1 MKILLIEG
9 NTGDCRRIEQMINRS
24 LLDAPVLIC
33 QPDLPGAL
41 EALRIERPDVIVLDP
56 ALPDCSGLDALG
68 AIREY
73 AEEIPI
79 IVLGAPSDGE
89 EMASEAVKSGAQAY
103 LVKDNLESSMLVC
116 SIRNAVGRR
125 RLEREFRRRIALE
138 ELAARI
144 STRFIHLSLEEID
157 QEVNEALRLLGEF
170 IGADRSYI
178 HLSSAE
184 GRALERSY
192 EWVAPGQPVCNWK
205 ITETPWHSF
214 RWIKSALANG
224 EVFYLPSVSKLPEEA
239 DPEREFF
246 ASCSVKSILLAPF
259 ILNGF
264 LAGYLGFH
272 TVNEEKEWPESDVH
286 FIKLLRD
293 IFANVFAR
301 QQAEKASRR
310 NEQLYRTLAR
320 SLLDNAILI
329 FDQNGR
335 HLFAEGGAID
345 RLGITGG
352 DLLNKSFQEA
362 LPGINFK
369 RIQKAYREA
378 LKGKTSQF
386 EFNRNDLSFN
396 MQVLPV
402 KGETGSVFAGMAI
415 LQDITSF
422 KRSQKVLQASEERL
436 RTLLNNLP
444 MGVYR
449 NAPGARGEFLM
460 ANPAFLK
467 MFGIESEEKLA
478 QLAASDLYPNNSDRQ
493 RFSDLLLESKE
504 VQSLLLKLRRM
515 DGTTLWGSV
524 SARVEYGENG
534 EPAYFDNVIEDIT
547 PRIEAESA
555 YRTLV
560 EHSLQALLIL
570 QNRRA
575 VFANPAVT
583 TMSGYSLE
591 NLLTLSPAKIVR
603 LVHPQDRLRVY
614 RSFRRLENNIERQTR
629 LVFRILRKDGT
640 IRWIDSVNVGVEF
653 QGKFAIQSISVDV
666 TERREAEEKLQ
677 RRLAM
682 ESMISSLSTRFI
694 GLPVDKVD
702 AEIIHALGELGRF
715 TGVDHCFLRFLD
727 LQDTGLRSHHWW
739 RAPDLKPGQNDI
751 SEFDILLNVW
761 AGNEI
766 VQNHPMSIRSLDDLP
781 EEAEDVRRSL
791 ISLGIG
797 PFLAVPLISQNKLEG
812 ILALGM
818 EEGEKTWQ
826 EEDVHLL
833 QMAGEIFLNIIR
845 RCYTEE
851 ALRRSEAQ
859 YRLLADSIQDVI
871 GLHDLDGKTLY
882 ISPSFQKITGLPVQ
896 EVLNRN
902 IYEFIVPLSTPEVP
916 NEIREELLQGED
928 VIFEWRIQHKDGR
941 LLWIETLAHPIL
953 EEDQQKP
960 TQWISSSRD
969 ITERREAREALRSA
983 NIRLQETVENLE
995 RRNQD
1000 SGLLIAM
1007 GDMLQSCLTQEEVY
1021 GVAKKYCQKLF
1032 PDFSGAL
1039 YLLEGP
1045 AHLVRKA
1052 VSWGDIESSMTFT
1065 TENCWA
1071 LRRGRAHYYKNHG
1084 DLICRHVDR
1093 ASTDCYLC
1101 IPLVALGETVGLFH
1115 LNSLAG
1121 GNSDHLYQL
1130 AVMVSE
1136 RIALAIVNLRLRET
1150 LRDQSIRDPLTELYN
1165 RRYLLETMM
1174 RELSRANRRKTSI
1187 GVMMMDI
1194 DHFKIF
1200 NDSYGHDV
1208 GDHLLQSLGIYLLRN
1223 IRGEDVACRYGG
1235 EEFVLVLPD
1244 TSLKDTMRRAGEL
1257 REGISRLSVLHAGK
1271 TLGGITVSIGVS
1283 AFPGHGRT
1291 MEALLKAA
1299 DLALYRAKNEGRNR
1313 VAEPPEN

>member
-9 NTGDCRRIEQMINRS
+9 NAEDCRRIEQTVKRS
-24 LLDAPVLIC
+24 VLDTPVLIY
-33 QPDLPGAL
+33 QSDLPGSLDAIRS
-41 EALRIERPDVIVLDP
+41 EQPDVIVFDP
-56 ALPDCSGLDALG
+56 VLPGCSALDALRS
-68 AIREY
+68 IREN

-79 IVLGAPSDGE
+79 IVLGASSEE
-89 EMASEAVKSGAQAY
+89 EMALQAVKSGAQAY
-103 LVKDNLESSMLVC
+103 LVKDNLESIMLVC
-116 SIRNAVGRR
+116 SIRNAVEQK

-138 ELAARI
+138 ELVARI
-144 STRFIHLSLEEID
+144 SARFIHLSLEEIG
-157 QEVNEALRLLGEF
+157 QEVNETLRLLGEF
-170 IGADRSYI
+170 IGADGGCV
-178 HLSSAE
+178 HLFSAD
-184 GRALERSY
+184 GRVLERSY
-192 EWVAPGQPVCNWK
+192 GWVAPGQPICDWEK
-205 ITETPWHSF
+205 AGISWRSF
-214 RWIKSALANG
+214 RWLRDVLENG
-224 EVFYLPSVSKLPEEA
+224 ETFYFSSLSELPEEA
-239 DPEREFF
+239 IFERKFF
-246 ASCSVKSILLAPF
+246 GSCAVKSLLLTPF

-264 LAGYLGFH
+264 LAGSLGFY
-272 TVNEEKEWPESDVH
+272 TENREKEWPDSDVYL
-286 FIKLLRD
+286 IKLIRD
-293 IFANVFAR
+293 IFTNVFVR

-310 NEQLYRTLAR
+310 NEQLYRTLAH
-320 SLLDNAILI
+320 SLLDSAILVY
-329 FDQNGR
+329 DENGR

-345 RLGITGG
+345 RLGITSG

-362 LPGINFK
+362 LPGLNLK
-369 RIQKAYREA
+369 RIEKAYREA
-378 LKGKTSQF
+378 LKGKTSRF
-386 EFNRNDLSFN
+386 EFDWNDYSFN
-396 MQVLPV
+396 MQALPV

-422 KRSQKVLQASEERL
+422 KRSQKVLQSSEERL

-444 MGVYR
+444 IGVHR

-467 MFGIESEEKLA
+467 MFGIESEEMLA
-478 QLAASDLYPNNSDRQ
+478 QLTASDLYPDRSDRQ

-524 SARVEYGENG
+524 SARVVYDEIG

-570 QNRRA
+570 QNGRV

-591 NLLTLSPAKIVR
+591 NLLTLSPAEIIK
-603 LVHPQDRLRVY
+603 LVHRQDRPMIY
-614 RSFRRLENNIERQTR
+614 RSFRRLENKMERQTR
-629 LVFRILRKDGT
+629 LVFRIMRKDGAV
-640 IRWIDSVNVGVEF
+640 RWIDSVNVAVEF
-653 QGKFAIQSISVDV
+653 QGKFAIQFISVDV
-666 TERREAEEKLQ
+666 TERREAEEKLR

-682 ESMISSLSTRFI
+682 ETMISSLSTRFI
-694 GLPVDKVD
+694 DLPVHKVD
-702 AEIIHALGELGRF
+702 AEITHALGELGRF
-715 TGVDHCFLRFLD
+715 TEADHCFLRFLD
-727 LQDTGLRSHHWW
+727 LQDTGLKTHHRWRS
-739 RAPDLKPGQNDI
+739 PGLKPEHNDAY
-751 SEFDILLNVW
+751 EFDILLNGW
-761 AGNEI
+761 ARSEI
-766 VQNHPMSIRSLDDLP
+766 AQNHPLSIQSLDDLP
-781 EEAEDVRRSL
+781 AEAEAIRKSL

-797 PFLAVPLISQNKLEG
+797 SLLAIPLVSQNKLEG

-818 EEGEKTWQ
+818 EDHEKTWQ

-845 RCYTEE
+845 RCHTEE
-851 ALRRSEAQ
+851 ALRKSEAQ

-871 GLHDLDGKTLY
+871 GLHDLYGKTLY

-902 IYEFIVPLSTPEVP
+902 IYEFVAPSSTPGLSD
-916 NEIREELLQGED
+916 EIREALLQGRD
-928 VIFEWRIQHKDGR
+928 IIFEWRIQHKDGS
-941 LLWIETLAHPIL
+941 LLWIETLAHPLL
-953 EEDQQKP
+953 EQDQQP
-960 TQWISSSRD
+960 AQWISSSRD

-983 NIRLQETVENLE
+983 NLKLQETVEHLE

-1000 SGLLIAM
+1000 SSLLIAM
-1007 GDMLQSCLTQEEVY
+1007 GDMLQSCLAQEEIY
-1021 GVAKKYCQKLF
+1021 GVAEKYCRRLF
-1032 PDFSGAL
+1032 PAFSGAL

-1045 AHLVRKA
+1045 AHMVRKV
-1052 VSWGDIESSMTFT
+1052 VSWGDVESPVAFS

-1093 ASTDCYLC
+1093 STTDCYLC

-1121 GNSDHLYQL
+1121 CTSDHLYQL

-1244 TSLKDTMRRAGEL
+1244 TNLKDLMRRANEL
-1257 REGISRLSVLHAGK
+1257 REGISRLTVFHAGK

-1291 MEALLKAA
+1291 METLLKAA

-1313 VAEPPEN
+1313 IAEPPES